1 MNAPRASAEDYIQ
14 YLIASPSACSAVDAA
29 KAQPRTP
36 DAPAH
41 DAFTRLLTRLEPDAD
56 TLWTEVAP
64 LVPADGVLVI
74 DDTTLDKPYAR
85 NIDLVSRHGSG
96 KHKAVVRGINLVT
109 AVWYDGGRFLPVDYR
124 VDHPDRVDPTTEQK
138 RTKNGHF
145 ADMIRAAKTRGL
157 EPRCVLFDGWYASRD
172 NLKRVR
178 DQGWTF
184 LDPAQGE
191 PPGPGQPGRP
201 DGRVRPGGVR
211 RRDDGPAAGYGE
223 IKVFRVI
230 APDGGAEHWTTN
242 DLGMTALD
250 RYGRA
255 QESWSVETY
264 HRGLKQHTE
273 VERCQARQERSQR
286 SHIGLAIRAFVRLE
300 CHRWATGISWFEA
313 KVAIIRAAVRQYLK
327 DPKIKLPNPATA

>member
-1 MNAPRASAEDYIQ
+1 M
-14 YLIASPSACSAVDAA
+14 
-29 KAQPRTP
+29 
-36 DAPAH
+36 
-41 DAFTRLLTRLEPDAD
+41 TRLKANRLVRVNRGDRKTVSD
-56 TLWTEVAP
+56 QEVS
-64 LVPADGVLVI
+64 ADG
-74 DDTTLDKPYAR
+74 TR
-85 NIDLVSRHGSG
+85 
-96 KHKAVVRGINLVT
+96 
-109 AVWYDGGRFLPVDYR
+109 VWLP
-124 VDHPDRVDPTTEQK
+124 
-138 RTKNGHF
+138 
-145 ADMIRAAKTRGL
+145 
-157 EPRCVLFDGWYASRD
+157 
-172 NLKRVR
+172 
-178 DQGWTF
+178 
-184 LDPAQGE
+184 
-191 PPGPGQPGRP
+191 
-201 DGRVRPGGVR
+201 
-211 RRDDGPAAGYGE
+211 GYGE

>member
-29 KAQPRTP
+29 KAQPNTP
-36 DAPAH
+36 AAPAH

-56 TLWTEVAP
+56 TLWAEVAP
-64 LVPADGVLVI
+64 LLPADGVLVI

-85 NIDLVSRHGSG
+85 TIDLVRRHWSG

-109 AVWYDGGRFLPVDYR
+109 AVWSDGGRILPVDYR
-124 VDHPDRVDPTTEQK
+124 VYHPDRIDPATARK
-138 RTKNGHF
+138 RTKNDHF
-145 ADMIRAAKTRGL
+145 ADMVRAAEARGL
-157 EPRCVLFDGWYASRD
+157 RPRCVLFDGWYASRD
-172 NLKRVR
+172 NLKLVR

-184 LDPAQGE
+184 LTRLKGNRLVRIDHGDRKALCDQDVSA
-191 PPGPGQPGRP
+191 
-201 DGRVRPGGVR
+201 DGTTVWLP
-211 RRDDGPAAGYGE
+211 GYGE
-223 IKVFRVI
+223 LRVFRVT
-230 APDGGAEHWTTN
+230 APDGGAEHWATN

-286 SHIGLAIRAFVRLE
+286 SHIGLAIRAFIRLE